1 MPENFRTIRKRIPT
15 RQAEESLF
23 NQILSRYIFYWPL
36 FLILMFFFG
45 SAAFVYLRY
54 TTPKYEANAT
64 LIINDE
70 KKGADNSKAVD
81 ALNMINSKKIIENE
95 IEVLKSRSI
104 MENVVKSLKLYAS
117 ISIKGKIRDIPAYHS
132 CPIILEA
139 KDPDLLKPTKKM
151 LLKYDNKNQTV
162 YFNNKKMG
170 KLNDWFNASFGVIR
184 AIPNPNFN
192 DENGKKPFYVSI
204 NHPQECAVNML
215 RDLKVT
221 SENKLSSIVTLSYR
235 DEIPDRCETILNEII
250 KQYDR
255 ASVEEKNSLARNTLQ
270 FVEERLQSVSKDL
283 DSIESTVKSYKS
295 GAGASDISTQGQLYL
310 QNVSSNDQELGRLNM
325 QLSVLNQV
333 ESAIGNSSSMNNGI
347 TPSTVGINDP
357 SLTQLVTELNSKELE
372 YERLRKTVAEN
383 NPMLVSIRDQINK
396 IKPTIRENL
405 SSQRKNLEASRN
417 NLLSTNSQYNAML
430 SSIPEKERE
439 ILEKSR
445 DQQVKTGIYSF
456 LLQKKEESE
465 LSYASTLSDS
475 RVINH
480 AQATKFPVTPNKK
493 FIFLGAIMAAI
504 VIGIVFITAREGLSK
519 NILYRKDLESMTEIP
534 VIGEVAYNDSKESV
548 VIEKGKRS
556 FIAEEFRKI
565 RASLHFL
572 GINSLKR
579 KILITSSIPGE
590 GKSFIAANL
599 AISHAMTGKR
609 VILVDIDLHNPGL
622 GKLFGKSTQDVGL
635 SDYLDNRVSLQ
646 EIMNPISGY
655 DHFYFIPSGTLHES
669 PSELLLNQK
678 IEALIDQLDHQF
690 DLIILDT
697 APSALITDAYHLTN
711 LCDTTLYVV
720 RHKHTPKF
728 LLKRLD
734 EGMEIN
740 PLKNPGIIFNG
751 VKKRGFF
758 KNNYGY
764 GYDYVYGGKYGPDQ
778 SKKSK
783 STKKISKS

>member
-1 MPENFRTIRKRIPT
+1 MSFSENMQSTRKRVPVKKV
-15 RQAEESLF
+15 EENLF
-23 NQILSRYIFYWPL
+23 NQILSRYIYYWPL
-36 FLILMFFFG
+36 FLILTVLFG
-45 SAAFVYLRY
+45 SAAIVFLRY
-54 TTPKYEANAT
+54 TTPKYEATAT

-70 KKGADNSKAVD
+70 KKGADNSKALD

-104 MENVVKSLKLYAS
+104 MEEVVNSMHLYAP
-117 ISIKGKIRDIPAYHS
+117 ISIKGKLRDIPAFYQ
-132 CPIILEA
+132 CPVLIEA
-139 KDPDLLKPTKKM
+139 KYPDSLIPASKISLQFDPIDQM
-151 LLKYDNKNQTV
+151 V
-162 YFNNKKMG
+162 FFNNKPFG
-170 KLNDWFNASFGVIR
+170 KLNVWMKSRYGVIR
-184 AIPNPNFN
+184 AIPNPRFKSNF
-192 DENGKKPFYVSI
+192 EKKPYFVSLV
-204 NHPQECAVNML
+204 PPSEMAVNML
-215 RDLKVT
+215 RDLKVV
-221 SENKLSSIVTLSYR
+221 SENKLSSIVSLRYR
-235 DEIPDRCETILNEII
+235 DELPDRCEAILNELIY
-250 KQYDR
+250 QYDK
-255 ASVEEKNSLARNTLQ
+255 ASIDEKNSLAKNTLQ

-283 DSIESTVKSYKS
+283 DSIEGSVKAYKS

-325 QLSVLNQV
+325 KLSVLNQV
-333 ESAIGNSSSMNNGI
+333 ENAVTGDASTMTGI
-347 TPSTVGINDP
+347 TPSTVGIDDP
-357 SLTQLVTELNSKELE
+357 ALTQLVTELNGKELE

-405 SSQRKNLEASRN
+405 RSQRSNLEASRN

-445 DQQVKTGIYSF
+445 DQQVKSGIYSF

-493 FIFLGAIMAAI
+493 MFFLGAILAAI
-504 VIGIVFITAREGLSK
+504 IVGIGFITAREGLSK
-519 NILYRKDLESMTEIP
+519 NILYRKDLESITQIP
-534 VIGEVAYNDSKESV
+534 VIGEVAFNDSKDSV

-572 GINSLKR
+572 GINSNNR

-599 AISHAMTGKR
+599 AISHALTGKK
-609 VILVDIDLHNPGL
+609 VMLVDVDLHNPGL
-622 GKLFGKSTQDVGL
+622 GKIFKKSTKDLGL
-635 SDYLDNRVSLQ
+635 SDYLQ
-646 EIMNPISGY
+646 EQCILEDVVVKVPGIENLHY
-655 DHFYFIPSGTLHES
+655 LPSGTLHES
-669 PSELLLNQK
+669 PSELLLNGK
-678 IEALIDQLDHQF
+678 IEQLVSNLDTKY
-690 DLIILDT
+690 DLVILDT
-697 APSALITDAYHLTN
+697 APSVLITDAYMLTH

-720 RHKHTPKF
+720 RHKHTPK
-728 LLKRLD
+728 LILKRLD
-734 EGMEIN
+734 ESMEIN
-740 PLKNPGIIFNG
+740 PLYNPGIIFNG

-764 GYDYVYGGKYGPDQ
+764 GYDYVYGGKYGPQ
-778 SKKSK
+778 NGR
-783 STKKISKS
+783 